1 MAKIKEI
8 HSREIYNCQGSAT
21 VETVVIL
28 EDKTIGVS
36 SVPSSDLDS
45 KYSAVNLVDNVQ
57 NHFLG
62 QGVLKAV
69 SNIKDIIAPKLIGY
83 EADKQQEIDKI
94 MIELDGTQNK
104 SRLGANA
111 MLSVSMAVAKA
122 AAKSSEQ
129 ELYVY
134 LRNFVKHD
142 DSNFKLPNLIIS
154 LINGGSRAYN
164 LLDFRDFFIIPASFK
179 TIEESIQI
187 GFMLLTSLRTILKAS
202 NYLPFFSI
210 EGGYAL
216 PLVNNAEVF
225 TLLCQSLKVTNNR
238 LGYDV
243 FFGIDANADTFY
255 VDGSYKI
262 KDRSMSI
269 SSNDLISFYVDLI
282 SAYHIL
288 YIEDP
293 LAVDD
298 WDGWEKMSRQVGH
311 ETIIVGDLLTATN
324 PYRLQMA
331 LQKKA
336 VSGITIKPIQIG
348 TVIEALAVMEI
359 ARISGLKI
367 VVSHQSGSSTDSFLA
382 DFAVAIG
389 ADYVNFGPLTRGE
402 YIVEYNRLLEIEA
415 QIKKV

>member
-21 VETVVIL
+21 VETIVIL

-225 TLLCQSLKVTNNR
+225 TLLCQALKVTNNR

-243 FFGIDANADTFY
+243 FF
-255 VDGSYKI
+255 
-262 KDRSMSI
+262 
-269 SSNDLISFYVDLI
+269 
-282 SAYHIL
+282 
-288 YIEDP
+288 
-293 LAVDD
+293 
-298 WDGWEKMSRQVGH
+298 WD
-311 ETIIVGDLLTATN
+311 
-324 PYRLQMA
+324 
-331 LQKKA
+331 
-336 VSGITIKPIQIG
+336 
-348 TVIEALAVMEI
+348 
-359 ARISGLKI
+359 
-367 VVSHQSGSSTDSFLA
+367 
-382 DFAVAIG
+382 
-389 ADYVNFGPLTRGE
+389 
-402 YIVEYNRLLEIEA
+402 
-415 QIKKV
+415 